1 MLVVAEENRNV
12 KIRIR
17 SGESEAEVEAS
28 LSDIRQAIELIPEIL
43 AKLPQSGAERKLE
56 SGALPAQALAS
67 HAPEPAPP
75 AARASAPP
83 SSVPTVTVEKGDS
96 LSDVI
101 SKFFADSWGR
111 SPRKLME
118 VREAL
123 QSYGLNYPK
132 QSVAV
137 ALLRLA
143 KSSRIRR
150 FKGEAGEY
158 VYTASTGAVRIP
170 APTQATGVQRPAE
183 EEEEAP
189 ALEAGPAEADQLN
202 LDAPSAN

>member
-1 MLVVAEENRNV
+1 MPEDSRN
-12 KIRIR
+12 IRIR
-17 SGESEAEVEAS
+17 IKSGGSEAEVEAP

-43 AKLPQSGAERKLE
+43 TKLPHSNGEWKPEFVAPPIQA
-56 SGALPAQALAS
+56 PAA
-67 HAPEPAPP
+67 HAPEPGPSAPQATAPP
-75 AARASAPP
+75 Q
-83 SSVPTVTVEKGDS
+83 SSLPTVTVEKGDS

-101 SKFFADSWGR
+101 SKFFADPWGR
-111 SPRKLME
+111 NPRKLME

-143 KSSRIRR
+143 KSSKIRR
-150 FKGEAGEY
+150 FKGDGGEY

-170 APTQATGVQRPAE
+170 APVQPTGVKHSADESELPT
-183 EEEEAP
+183 P
-189 ALEAGPAEADQLN
+189 EAGPAEADQLN
-202 LDAPSAN
+202 LDAPATA